1 MYILWIRERL
11 KNIPVMYLY
20 ATSDGYM
27 WLGYRSV
34 LAKYDIN
41 GQLVK
46 EYPLR
51 NEARK
56 NLLSPDF
63 VRAATMKL
71 LFLCGM
77 VGYIIWT
84 KKKMSLSL
92 IPIR

>member
-1 MYILWIRERL
+1 MDRERL

-27 WLGYRSV
+27 WLSYRSI

-46 EYPLR
+46 SIPSGISTE
-51 NEARK
+51 E
-56 NLLSPDF
+56 LLFPDF
-63 VRAATMKL
+63 VRAATMRL

-77 VGYIIWT
+77 AGYIIWT
-84 KKKMSLSL
+84 KKRRVRSLS
-92 IPIR
+92 

>member
-20 ATSDGYM
+20 ATSDGSM
-27 WLGYRSV
+27 WLSYRSI

-51 NEARK
+51 NEVRK
-56 NLLSPDF
+56 NLLFPDF
-63 VRAATMKL
+63 VRAATMRL

-77 VGYIIWT
+77 AGYIIWT
-84 KKKMSLSL
+84 KKKTSSFL
-92 IPIR
+92 ILIR